1 MVALGIAIAT
11 GGGCVSS
18 DDKGAV
24 LLHVN
29 ESVNLSPPL
38 TTYGSSTAAVAFSPD
53 GPVLMSAT
61 SSQGLLRVLVPG
73 PLVDGETIALPDDD
87 ERIQFQFAGAGW
99 ANRGGTVVV
108 LSVNPVVVQ
117 LAAVPMVAR
126 AGDAVGSFV
135 FDGSGTFR

>member
-1 MVALGIAIAT
+1 MT
-11 GGGCVSS
+11 S
-18 DDKGAV
+18 
-24 LLHVN
+24 
-29 ESVNLSPPL
+29 
-38 TTYGSSTAAVAFSPD
+38 AFSSNSPA
-53 GPVLMSAT
+53 P
-61 SSQGLLRVLVPG
+61 
-73 PLVDGETIALPDDD
+73 
-87 ERIQFQFAGAGW
+87 GW